1 MRWNINLAS
10 QPYEDARRFALL
22 WGSGLLVF
30 AVFTAGLLLI
40 AFRSWTDANEV
51 RRHIASERAKLA
63 QLEEQQERDLAIL
76 NRPENRDVR
85 EKSQFLNML
94 IRRKQFSWTQV
105 FASLEQLMPSRL
117 QVLSIAPQ
125 LTDDDQILVRVL
137 VAGDARDKAI
147 QLVRNLEKSSTF
159 RFAQVHSEAAIE
171 PRNGVPGGVQFEIT
185 AIYVPEGERSR
196 QAQVTENEKRQPE
209 QPQQQARRID

>member
-22 WGSGLLVF
+22 WGSGLLLF
-30 AVFTAGLLLI
+30 ALFTGGLIFI
-40 AFRSWTDANEV
+40 AARGWTNASEI
-51 RRHIASERAKLA
+51 RGHIATERAKLN
-63 QLEEQQERDLAIL
+63 QLDQQHERDLAIL

-85 EKSQFLNML
+85 EKSQFLNTL

-105 FASLEQLMPSRL
+105 FASLERLMPGRL
-117 QVLSIAPQ
+117 QVLSITPQ
-125 LTDDDQILVRVL
+125 LTDDDQILVSVL

-147 QLVRNLEKSSTF
+147 QLVRNLEKSNTF
-159 RFAQVHSEAAIE
+159 RFAQVHSESVIP

-185 AIYVPEGERSR
+185 AFYVPEAERSH
-196 QAQVTENEKRQPE
+196 QAQLTKDRTQQAQE
-209 QPQQQARRID
+209 PQQQARRND